1 MLSISLPEPVI
12 IHRPIDVIN
21 ALHELSPELDV
32 EVLREAALVGE
43 SFRDSCTEN
52 DPLSAPGFLAWA
64 RTVRALREL
73 LIPRGFKR
81 AFTDPYFPLVL
92 SPDGR
97 TAITV
102 SSGDEGTG
110 AHYRNVKTRYPK
122 GAATSRA
129 IDRNQLQ
136 LLDLERDDPGFFLRR
151 DWMTWFFLRRRCR
164 ASHKLYLELSLPLS
178 MDADPHV
185 SHWAR
190 RIILPAIDFDP
201 QIDSGADTEDEPIE
215 VRVERR

>member
-1 MLSISLPEPVI
+1 TRARHGHSLGLLETCRVAGIPPRKPGEADSGRRFRMSRARCSCCFTSSNEVINRQAHTDQKGKGSMLSISLPEPVI

-92 SPDGR
+92 SP
-97 TAITV
+97 
-102 SSGDEGTG
+102 
-110 AHYRNVKTRYPK
+110 
-122 GAATSRA
+122 
-129 IDRNQLQ
+129 
-136 LLDLERDDPGFFLRR
+136 
-151 DWMTWFFLRRRCR
+151 
-164 ASHKLYLELSLPLS
+164 
-178 MDADPHV
+178 
-185 SHWAR
+185 
-190 RIILPAIDFDP
+190 
-201 QIDSGADTEDEPIE
+201 
-215 VRVERR
+215 